1 MSFLVVPSQGG
12 HSLCVFKAESLYRS
26 IYAVSFGKGLEHS
39 QRYKTSTVLLA
50 WTNYNGMSKT
60 PARFTEA
67 DISRIFKA
75 AAKAHIDVR
84 VKIALDGSILIAT
97 CQADKWTGQAEGSI
111 ILLG

>member
-1 MSFLVVPSQGG
+1 M
-12 HSLCVFKAESLYRS
+12 
-26 IYAVSFGKGLEHS
+26 
-39 QRYKTSTVLLA
+39 LLA

-97 CQADKWTGQAEGSI
+97 CQDTSGLDKPKGASSSWDDAIAE
-111 ILLG
+111 LERHE